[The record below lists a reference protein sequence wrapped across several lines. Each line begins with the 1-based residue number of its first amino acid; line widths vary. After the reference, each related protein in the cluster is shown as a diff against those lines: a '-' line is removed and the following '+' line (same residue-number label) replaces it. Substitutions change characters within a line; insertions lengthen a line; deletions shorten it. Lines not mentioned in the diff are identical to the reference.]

1 MHNFQNEG
9 LDIISK
15 SIKNKKCW
23 QPYQT
28 QLISLILNEGNFT
41 FIDIGCH
48 IGYYSLLAH
57 SLNNKVISI
66 EDNKN
71 YYNVFNKTIVN
82 NNIIDI
88 SNNYLIIDSL
98 TKKES
103 LPKINTNN
111 IQLLRSCFHGHEIY
125 IMNLYKKYFK
135 KKLIKYIIFQISP
148 KLKSGYPLL
157 CKYMNKYGY
166 NICDIE
172 TLKNNNVTN
181 LNNLIKYKLDINNI
195 NNYINNLKYNQSFFL
210 FF

>member
-1 MHNFQNEG
+1 MNYIKHLNNKDYYELEEIELILNNKKYNLTIFNYDVYDKLKKMHNFQNEG

-71 YYNVFNKTIVN
+71 YYNVFNKTI
-82 NNIIDI
+82 
-88 SNNYLIIDSL
+88 
-98 TKKES
+98 
-103 LPKINTNN
+103 
-111 IQLLRSCFHGHEIY
+111 
-125 IMNLYKKYFK
+125 
-135 KKLIKYIIFQISP
+135 
-148 KLKSGYPLL
+148 
-157 CKYMNKYGY
+157 
-166 NICDIE
+166 
-172 TLKNNNVTN
+172 
-181 LNNLIKYKLDINNI
+181 
-195 NNYINNLKYNQSFFL
+195 
-210 FF
+210 